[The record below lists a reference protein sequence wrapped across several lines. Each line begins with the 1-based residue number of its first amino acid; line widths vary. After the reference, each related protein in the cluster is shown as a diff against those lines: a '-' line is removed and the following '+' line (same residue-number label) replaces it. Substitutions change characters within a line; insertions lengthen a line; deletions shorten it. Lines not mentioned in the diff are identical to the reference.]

1 MASLYEINQSILNC
15 VEVEQS
21 ILNCVEVEPGTTVN
35 METGEVI
42 DLEKL
47 SLLKME
53 RSEKI
58 RNIALWVKNLKADA
72 MALTEEKAAFYKR
85 QKAAET
91 KAAPLESYL
100 ANVLDGEKVK
110 GTEFSIGWRKSKAV
124 TITDETK
131 LPETFL
137 IAQPPKVDKT
147 AIRNALTCGED
158 VPGAELIENMNIQ
171 IK

>member
-1 MASLYEINQSILNC
+1 MASLYEIN
-15 VEVEQS
+15 QS

-58 RNIALWVKNLKADA
+58 RNIALWIKNLKADA
-72 MALTEEKAAFYKR
+72 KALKEEKEGFYKR
-85 QKAAET
+85 QKAAEN
-91 KAAPLESYL
+91 KAAQLESYL

-110 GTEFSIGWRKSKAV
+110 ETEFAIGWRKSKAV
-124 TITDETK
+124 TITDEKK
-131 LPETFL
+131 LPEIFL

-147 AIRNALTCGED
+147 AIGKALKDGEA

>member
-1 MASLYEINQSILNC
+1 MTLYEIDEQIRNC
-15 VEVEQS
+15 IRIDEKSAVDT
-21 ILNCVEVEPGTTVN
+21 L
-35 METGEVI
+35 TGEVI

-58 RNIALWVKNLKADA
+58 RNIALWIKNLKADA
-72 MALTEEKAAFYKR
+72 KALKEEKEGFYKR
-85 QKAAET
+85 QKVAEN
-91 KAAPLESYL
+91 KAAQLESYL

-110 GTEFSIGWRKSKAV
+110 ETEFAIGWRKSKAV
-124 TITDETK
+124 TITDEKK
-131 LPETFL
+131 LPEIFL

-147 AIRNALTCGED
+147 AIGKALKDGED

>member
-1 MASLYEINQSILNC
+1 MASLYEIN
-15 VEVEQS
+15 QS

-58 RNIALWVKNLKADA
+58 RNIALWIKNLKADA
-72 MALTEEKAAFYKR
+72 KALKEEKEAFYKR
-85 QKAAET
+85 QKAAEN
-91 KAAPLESYL
+91 KAAQLERYL

-110 GTEFSIGWRKSKAV
+110 ETEFSIGWRKSKAV
-124 TITDETK
+124 TITDEK
-131 LPETFL
+131 KSPEAFL

-147 AIRNALTCGED
+147 AIGKALKGGED
-158 VPGAELIENMNIQ
+158 VPGAELEERVNIQ

>member
-1 MASLYEINQSILNC
+1 MTLYEIDEQIRNC
-15 VEVEQS
+15 IRIDEKSAVDT
-21 ILNCVEVEPGTTVN
+21 L
-35 METGEVI
+35 TGEVI

-58 RNIALWVKNLKADA
+58 RNIALWIKNLKADA
-72 MALTEEKAAFYKR
+72 KALKEEKEGFYKR
-85 QKAAET
+85 QKVAEN
-91 KAAPLESYL
+91 KAAQLESYL

-110 GTEFSIGWRKSKAV
+110 ETEFAIGWRKSKAV
-124 TITDETK
+124 TITDEKK
-131 LPETFL
+131 LPEIFL

-147 AIRNALTCGED
+147 AIGKALKDGEY

>member
-1 MASLYEINQSILNC
+1 MASLYEINGA
-15 VEVEQS
+15 

-72 MALTEEKAAFYKR
+72 KALKEAKDAFYIR
-85 QKAAET
+85 QKAAEN
-91 KAAPLESYL
+91 KAALLESYL
-100 ANVLDGEKVK
+100 ANGLDGEKVK

-124 TITDETK
+124 TITDEKK
-131 LPETFL
+131 LPEAFL
-137 IAQPPKVDKT
+137 IAQPPKIDKT
-147 AIRNALTCGED
+147 AIGKSLKGGKD
-158 VPGAELIENMNIQ
+158 VPGAELEERVNIQ

>member
-1 MASLYEINQSILNC
+1 MASLYEIN
-15 VEVEQS
+15 QS

-72 MALTEEKAAFYKR
+72 KALKEEKEAFYKR
-85 QKAAET
+85 QKVAEN
-91 KAAPLESYL
+91 KAAQLESYL
-100 ANVLDGEKVK
+100 SHVLDGEKVK
-110 GTEFSIGWRKSKAV
+110 EKEFSISWRKSKAV
-124 TITDETK
+124 NILDEK
-131 LPETFL
+131 KIPADFL
-137 IAQPPKVDKT
+137 IQQAPKIDK
-147 AIRNALTCGED
+147 AGIRAALKDGDE
-158 VPGAELIENMNIQ
+158 VPGAELKENVSIQ

>member
-1 MASLYEINQSILNC
+1 MASLYEIN
-15 VEVEQS
+15 QS

-58 RNIALWVKNLKADA
+58 RNIALWIKNLKADA
-72 MALTEEKAAFYKR
+72 KALKEEKEAFYKR
-85 QKAAET
+85 QKVAEN
-91 KAAPLESYL
+91 KAAQLESYL

-110 GTEFSIGWRKSKAV
+110 ETEFSIGWRKSKAV
-124 TITDETK
+124 TITDEN
-131 LPETFL
+131 LL
-137 IAQPPKVDKT
+137 DCT
-147 AIRNALTCGED
+147 A
-158 VPGAELIENMNIQ
+158 AESRQNGHRESLERRGRRSGGRTRRAGKHSDQ
-171 IK
+171 VTSEV